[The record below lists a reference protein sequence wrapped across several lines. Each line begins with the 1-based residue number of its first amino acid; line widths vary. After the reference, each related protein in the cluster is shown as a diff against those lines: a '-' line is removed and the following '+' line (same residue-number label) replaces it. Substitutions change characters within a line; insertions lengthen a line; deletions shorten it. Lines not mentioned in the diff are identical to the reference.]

1 MVMQNSN
8 VNVTKD
14 LMERDVKMCVL
25 WNVELMVAAKMKSI
39 VLLVSNSRN
48 AFVEIISQ
56 VFIDDH

>member
-1 MVMQNSN
+1 MVVLNSN

-14 LMERDVKMCVL
+14 LMEKDVKMCVL

-56 VFIDDH
+56 V